1 MIPIQPSVA
10 GAGMGGMAGQQSSS
24 ATSAGGNDE
33 IAQRTLTNITTSVNS
48 GAGARGPVF
57 NFGGTLDAS
66 ATNAPK
72 GIPTWIIIAAGVAVL
87 ALGAFLVFRKK

>member
-1 MIPIQPSVA
+1 MIPIQPSVL
-10 GAGMGGMAGQQSSS
+10 GAGGGGYSSS
-24 ATSAGGNDE
+24 ASATASGGNDE
-33 IAQRTLTNITTSVNS
+33 IAQRTLTSITTDVSS

-72 GIPTWIIIAAGVAVL
+72 GIPTWILIAAGVAVL
-87 ALGAFLVFRKK
+87 ALGAFLIFKKKS

>member
-1 MIPIQPSVA
+1 MIPMQPSVA
-10 GAGMGGMAGQQSSS
+10 GAGGGGQQST
-24 ATSAGGNDE
+24 ATASGGNDE
-33 IAQRTLTNITTSVNS
+33 IAQRTLTSITTDVNS

-72 GIPTWIIIAAGVAVL
+72 GLPTWLLIAAGVCVL
-87 ALGAFLVFRKK
+87 ALGAFLIFKRGKA